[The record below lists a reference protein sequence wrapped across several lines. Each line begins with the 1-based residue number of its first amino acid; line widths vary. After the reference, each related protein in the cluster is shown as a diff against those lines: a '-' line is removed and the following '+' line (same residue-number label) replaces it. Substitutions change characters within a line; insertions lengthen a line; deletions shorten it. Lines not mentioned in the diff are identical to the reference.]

1 MAIVDLG
8 HPAFA
13 CHDLDASL
21 DFYAKLGITESFRLL
36 RDDGSVML
44 VYLQVAEDRFIE
56 VFPGGPS
63 PEERAGKQSFM
74 HICLAVD
81 DLEATVEDLRAKG
94 ITIDIEPKMG
104 LDFNMQAWIAD
115 PDGNKIEL
123 MQYSPESPQVAIA
136 NDTSFPSSSTLV
148 KKGDPIDPERT
159 LV

>member
-1 MAIVDLG
+1 MSIVDLG

-21 DFYAKLGITESFRLL
+21 AFYAKMGIEESFRLL

-44 VYLQVAEDRFIE
+44 VYLHVAGDRFIE

-63 PEERAGKQSFM
+63 PEERPEKQSFM
-74 HICLAVD
+74 HICLSVD
-81 DLEATVEDLRAKG
+81 DLNATVESLREQGVA
-94 ITIDIEPKMG
+94 IDTEPTMG

-136 NDTSFPSSSTLV
+136 NGTAFPSSDTLV
-148 KKGDPIDPERT
+148 KKGAR
-159 LV
+159 

>member
-21 DFYAKLGITESFRLL
+21 EFYAKLGITESFRLL
-36 RDDGSVML
+36 HDDGSVML
-44 VYLQVAEDRFIE
+44 VYLQVAGDRFIE
-56 VFPGGPS
+56 LFPGGPS
-63 PEERAGKQSFM
+63 PEERSGKTSFK

-81 DLEATVEDLRAKG
+81 DLEATVEDLRGKG
-94 ITIDIEPKMG
+94 ITIDVEPTMG

-123 MQYSPESPQVAIA
+123 MQYSPESPQIAIA
-136 NDTSFPSSSTLV
+136 NNTTFPSSRRLV
-148 KKGDPIDPERT
+148 KQGGPH
-159 LV
+159 

>member
-21 DFYAKLGITESFRLL
+21 AFYAKLDISESFRLL
-36 RDDGSVML
+36 HDDGSVML
-44 VYLQVAEDRFIE
+44 VYLHVAGDRFIE
-56 VFPGGPS
+56 LFPGGPS
-63 PEERAGKQSFM
+63 PDERPEKQSFM

-81 DLEATVEDLRAKG
+81 DLENTVEDLRSKG

-123 MQYSPESPQVAIA
+123 MQYSPESPQIAIA
-136 NDTSFPSSSTLV
+136 NGTTFPSSDTLV
-148 KKGDPIDPERT
+148 EAGRA
-159 LV
+159 

>member
-1 MAIVDLG
+1 MPIADLG

-21 DFYAKLGITESFRLL
+21 AFYAKLGIDESFRLL
-36 RDDGSVML
+36 HDDGSVML
-44 VYLQVAEDRFIE
+44 VYLHVAGDRFIE
-56 VFPGGPS
+56 LFPGGPS
-63 PEERAGKQSFM
+63 PEGRGARQSFM

-94 ITIDIEPKMG
+94 VTIDIEPKMG

-123 MQYSPESPQVAIA
+123 MQYSDESPQLAIA
-136 NDTSFPSSSTLV
+136 NGTAFPSSDILI
-148 KKGDPIDPERT
+148 KG
-159 LV
+159 